1 MRALSPETDV
11 SMLDWNSAGSF
22 MSVEIGVMIRG
33 IARVFDEPVRLV
45 HSAHHLDAQV
55 VANPV
60 PTYEAWITRS
70 PDGRMK
76 MT

>member
-1 MRALSPETDV
+1 
-11 SMLDWNSAGSF
+11 

-33 IARVFDEPVRLV
+33 IAWVFDEPVRLV
-45 HSAHHLDAQV
+45 HSANHLDAQV

>member
-1 MRALSPETDV
+1 
-11 SMLDWNSAGSF
+11 
-22 MSVEIGVMIRG
+22 MSVENGVMIRG
-33 IARVFDEPVRLV
+33 IARVFEEAVRLV

-60 PTYEAWITRS
+60 PTYEAWITGS

-76 MT
+76 IT